1 MKMTRHNGRAGKH
14 GVYNPKHNDRQFDLT
29 NADHIDAVRERQNI
43 YWDCFQ
49 GFRTGMDDGQAHDS
63 FEDVERQ
70 FYSIFYRESVEA
82 QNERNIQNRH
92 PERNRSTDDLLHDKR
107 TCPEESILQIGNIDE
122 SVDGETLVK
131 IACAFFTEMEERFGE
146 HIHFLDWSLHM
157 GEGTPHIH
165 ERHVFDCENQYG
177 ELCPQQEKALEALGF
192 ELPEPDKKLGR
203 HNNRKMV
210 YDAACRALLFDI
222 CRKHGLQ
229 LEEEPEYG
237 GRKYLEKQDFILAKQ
252 KEQLVAQSQTIQEQ
266 EAVIQEKEEK
276 LDELTLKLDDVEA
289 LIDDVSEI
297 AYDKAVEVV
306 TDTVRVET
314 HKQDIQLV
322 EETKSWLLS
331 PERKAPKKER
341 EYAAARLDNVVS
353 KITKAMQTA
362 LSVMKAALT
371 KPEVRKA
378 NTQQIKEKARTSIY
392 EMLNRNK
399 AIVAA
404 EDAARKKETHKKQ
417 NMER

>member
-1 MKMTRHNGRAGKH
+1 MRNLKMTRHNGRAGKH

-165 ERHVFDCENQYG
+165 ERHVFDADDGYG
-177 ELCPQQEKALEALGF
+177 HAKPQQEKALEALGI
-192 ELPEPDKKLGR
+192 ELPDPSKKPGKN
-203 HNNRKMV
+203 NNRKMT
-210 YDAACRALLFDI
+210 FDKI
-222 CRKHGLQ
+222 CRDLFMEICERHDLYVDRD
-229 LEEEPEYG
+229 PTYG
-237 GRKYLEKQDFILAKQ
+237 GRTYLEKQEYIIMAQKQRLEELEAELEAKTLKIQ
-252 KEQLVAQSQTIQEQ
+252 DVDAIVEEVSEAAYHMLGKPDPKATTEINSIMNNTIKGWKQGKQHRYPQYGQQRSWERVNEPDPLDGGWTDLSDVPCEQLGIP
-266 EAVIQEKEEK
+266 EEW
-276 LDELTLKLDDVEA
+276 LKPPNEG
-289 LIDDVSEI
+289 
-297 AYDKAVEVV
+297 
-306 TDTVRVET
+306 
-314 HKQDIQLV
+314 
-322 EETKSWLLS
+322 
-331 PERKAPKKER
+331 
-341 EYAAARLDNVVS
+341 
-353 KITKAMQTA
+353 
-362 LSVMKAALT
+362 
-371 KPEVRKA
+371 
-378 NTQQIKEKARTSIY
+378 
-392 EMLNRNK
+392 
-399 AIVAA
+399 
-404 EDAARKKETHKKQ
+404 
-417 NMER
+417 

>member
-1 MKMTRHNGRAGKH
+1 MKQQLKMQAGSIAPPMSVEEVKAMLDTTEKGGVRSSIKNCLTVFQHDPLLSGAIAYNLLTDRTDIVKPIGYDRSPSASMTDTDMKYIRLYLEEN
-14 GVYNPKHNDRQFDLT
+14 YDLT
-29 NADHIDAVRERQNI
+29 SEKKIMDAADLA
-43 YWDCFQ
+43 
-49 GFRTGMDDGQAHDS
+49 AH
-63 FEDVERQ
+63 Q
-70 FYSIFYRESVEA
+70 
-82 QNERNIQNRH
+82 
-92 PERNRSTDDLLHDKR
+92 
-107 TCPEESILQIGNIDE
+107 
-122 SVDGETLVK
+122 
-131 IACAFFTEMEERFGE
+131 
-146 HIHFLDWSLHM
+146 
-157 GEGTPHIH
+157 
-165 ERHVFDCENQYG
+165 
-177 ELCPQQEKALEALGF
+177 
-192 ELPEPDKKLGR
+192 
-203 HNNRKMV
+203 NRKMV

>member
-1 MKMTRHNGRAGKH
+1 MFKFRDDSYIEGQLDLCNTVNDKYPALTEFFDSEKGYDIVDYNRRSTTSIEKVVYEAGDPTNYHTPYKDVANYWRVRGHHKGSEAILHKFHYTNDTGKTGKVYITVYDHFQNNALDYCDWWGDPVGGWGADFWYDSDIDVRIRAFRNYGARTRQEERTREEIDTIPVMTRQKH
-14 GVYNPKHNDRQFDLT
+14 YVYW
-29 NADHIDAVRERQNI
+29 
-43 YWDCFQ
+43 Y
-49 GFRTGMDDGQAHDS
+49 DDG
-63 FEDVERQ
+63 
-70 FYSIFYRESVEA
+70 ESVGH
-82 QNERNIQNRH
+82 I
-92 PERNRSTDDLLHDKR
+92 S
-107 TCPEESILQIGNIDE
+107 ESSSNASNNG
-122 SVDGETLVK
+122 K
-131 IACAFFTEMEERFGE
+131 
-146 HIHFLDWSLHM
+146 
-157 GEGTPHIH
+157 
-165 ERHVFDCENQYG
+165 ENS
-177 ELCPQQEKALEALGF
+177 
-192 ELPEPDKKLGR
+192 
-203 HNNRKMV
+203 
-210 YDAACRALLFDI
+210 
-222 CRKHGLQ
+222 GLQ